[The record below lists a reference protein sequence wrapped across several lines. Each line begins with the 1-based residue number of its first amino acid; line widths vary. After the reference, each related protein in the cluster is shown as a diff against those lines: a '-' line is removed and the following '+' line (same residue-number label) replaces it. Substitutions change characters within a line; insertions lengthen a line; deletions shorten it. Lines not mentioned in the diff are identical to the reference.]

1 MLSYFILF
9 VGRKG
14 RAMKKKI
21 AAVTILFLLAGLT
34 ACNNQKNGS
43 GSELPSGAV
52 SGYLTGNAAQYVT
65 FGNYDGLKVEKS
77 IYPVTDEDVDAE
89 IDSRLDT
96 DTTFASTAEGAQTG
110 DQVNIDATIVN
121 GETESTLCSDYELLL
136 GNWEFGDVFDEN
148 LEGHRAGETLTF
160 SITYDETAPTQEWT
174 GRTIC
179 FRVRINDVKAPR
191 YQELDD
197 SYLKKLGYDSEDDYR
212 EAVRTEL
219 EDISNLNSEDSMYTD
234 LFEQAYAGASFDGYP
249 DDLYRKAQK
258 YVQAGYDTLS
268 EEYGTE
274 ADADDMQADILSYIN
289 RWLFI
294 SAYCEEKNLIL
305 TEDYLETYE
314 EREVNA
320 YNYGSVD
327 EYENYTGKDTIVQD
341 AYVYMIG
348 KDLSENAK
356 ISEVTYDYTDEFL
369 GVLSDDEL
377 ETDAVLSTGDDV
389 IYVDIEPDTE

>member
-1 MLSYFILF
+1 
-9 VGRKG
+9 
-14 RAMKKKI
+14 
-21 AAVTILFLLAGLT
+21 
-34 ACNNQKNGS
+34 
-43 GSELPSGAV
+43 
-52 SGYLTGNAAQYVT
+52 
-65 FGNYDGLKVEKS
+65 
-77 IYPVTDEDVDAE
+77 
-89 IDSRLDT
+89 
-96 DTTFASTAEGAQTG
+96 
-110 DQVNIDATIVN
+110 
-121 GETESTLCSDYELLL
+121 
-136 GNWEFGDVFDEN
+136 
-148 LEGHRAGETLTF
+148 
-160 SITYDETAPTQEWT
+160 
-174 GRTIC
+174 
-179 FRVRINDVKAPR
+179 
-191 YQELDD
+191 
-197 SYLKKLGYDSEDDYR
+197 
-212 EAVRTEL
+212 
-219 EDISNLNSEDSMYTD
+219 
-234 LFEQAYAGASFDGYP
+234 
-249 DDLYRKAQK
+249 
-258 YVQAGYDTLS
+258 
-268 EEYGTE
+268 
-274 ADADDMQADILSYIN
+274 MQADILSYVN